1 MLAARFARP
10 APAMLSPKLLLP
22 LCLAATWIIWGS
34 TYLGIR
40 FALVSFPPFLL
51 SGLRYLLA
59 GVAMVAVVKLMKMPW
74 PSWRQTR
81 NSVLIG
87 VMMLTI
93 GNGLVCVAEQT
104 VASGAAALIVA
115 TTPVL
120 TVIANQLL
128 GQGARP
134 LEWLGLIAGVAGIV
148 LMNLDQ
154 SLAADPTG
162 VLMILAACVSWAIAS
177 VMIPRMDLPSGVMSS
192 TIQML
197 ASGLLSIAVGALL
210 GERLPERYEPS
221 AVAALVYLAVAGSML
236 AYSAYVWLLRHA
248 RPALATSSCYVNP
261 MVALLLG
268 WLFANETITW
278 PLLAGMAVTL
288 TAVALISLGQRKG

>member
-1 MLAARFARP
+1 
-10 APAMLSPKLLLP
+10 MLSPKLLLP

-128 GQGARP
+128 GQRARR
-134 LEWLGLIAGVAGIV
+134 LEWLGLIVGVAGIV

-162 VLMILAACVSWAIAS
+162 VLMILAACVSWAVAS
-177 VMIPRMDLPSGVMSS
+177 VMIPRLDLPSGAMSS

-197 ASGLLSIAVGALL
+197 ASGLLSIAVGGLL
-210 GERLPERYEPS
+210 GERLPERYEPR

-268 WLFANETITW
+268 WLLANETITW

-288 TAVALISLGQRKG
+288 SAVGLISLGQRKG

>member
-1 MLAARFARP
+1 
-10 APAMLSPKLLLP
+10 MLSPKLLLP

-128 GQGARP
+128 GQRARR
-134 LEWLGLIAGVAGIV
+134 LEWLGLIVGVAGIV

-177 VMIPRMDLPSGVMSS
+177 VMIPRLDLPSGAMSS

-197 ASGLLSIAVGALL
+197 ASGLLSIVVGWLL

-268 WLFANETITW
+268 WLLANETITW

-288 TAVALISLGQRKG
+288 TAVGLISLGQRKS